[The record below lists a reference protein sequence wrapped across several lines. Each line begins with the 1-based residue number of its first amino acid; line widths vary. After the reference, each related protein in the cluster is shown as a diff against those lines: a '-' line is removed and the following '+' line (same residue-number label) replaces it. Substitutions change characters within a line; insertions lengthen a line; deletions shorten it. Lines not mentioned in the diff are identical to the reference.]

1 MLSSIARYWREL
13 RDIIILGCNFCLL
26 FSAYSTLQVRDALR
40 RQANPRQSY
49 QTSVNGKS
57 GFYSLAVLYVV
68 FGVAALLAPAFV
80 RAYPLKY
87 RTVSCCLRLT
97 SSRPV
102 LIISA
107 CTYVLFIGISV
118 WGAVFS
124 GQDAFVAD
132 ALSV

>member
-1 MLSSIARYWREL
+1 MLSSIARIWREL

-40 RQANPRQSY
+40 RLANPRQSY

-68 FGVAALLAPAFV
+68 FGVSALLAPAFV

-87 RTVSCCLRLT
+87 RTV
-97 SSRPV
+97 
-102 LIISA
+102 
-107 CTYVLFIGISV
+107 VLFAASLLFQARPHHIGLYICLIYWHQRLGCVVS
-118 WGAVFS
+118 WT
-124 GQDAFVAD
+124 
-132 ALSV
+132 